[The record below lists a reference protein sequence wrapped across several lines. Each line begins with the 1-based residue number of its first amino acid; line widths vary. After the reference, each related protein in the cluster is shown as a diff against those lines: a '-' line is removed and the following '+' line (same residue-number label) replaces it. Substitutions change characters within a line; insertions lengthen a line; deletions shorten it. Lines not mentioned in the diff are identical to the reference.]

1 MDGKNA
7 LFTSHLTAQRLKSC
21 TKRLKLLRNIGV
33 AECSSFSIS
42 SCCPKAGVEII
53 DKHSDVLGSFRQRV
67 STFTSYFLVH
77 LTAAQAAGNGHLPPD
92 NSPRTTSPG
101 QQPPG
106 QQQPRTRTIP
116 PPHIYTYGGVPWM

>member
-67 STFTSYFLVH
+67 STFSSYFLVH

-92 NSPRTTSPG
+92 NSPRTTSPRP
-101 QQPPG
+101 QPTPKTTT
-106 QQQPRTRTIP
+106 PHPAKP
-116 PPHIYTYGGVPWM
+116 PPPNIHQL